1 MSSPTRFCPG
11 LGTPRGMNGRWNDGS
26 MDIVDFLEARI
37 AEQESAI
44 HEGSFVLR
52 ISDDHENGSEDNSS
66 LGKRMLEECAQKRA
80 IIASWKEA
88 ADAEGISD
96 PSEAEG
102 TVAIARRAMLTILAG
117 SHREHPNYE
126 QCWSPSLS
134 TDLASES
141 AKD

>member
-1 MSSPTRFCPG
+1 
-11 LGTPRGMNGRWNDGS
+11 
-26 MDIVDFLEARI
+26 
-37 AEQESAI
+37 
-44 HEGSFVLR
+44 
-52 ISDDHENGSEDNSS
+52 
-66 LGKRMLEECAQKRA
+66 MLEECAQKRA